1 MRIQQVIKKVSTWHF
16 EQIRGNQKT
25 TEPENLGS
33 GYVKLPRRTI
43 HQRLWAEFS
52 GLCSRPQR
60 SIHAGSFDGFRDRSE
75 IRRACSTKWVQRRN
89 CRQAFRRKIFPNR
102 LSSQRTTCV
111 GQSRIRRTNILFL
124 HCEVSLH
131 TMFHLLK
138 GLAWSSLGR
147 RLSLTAR
154 IALM

>member
-1 MRIQQVIKKVSTWHF
+1 MHIKGWIVSPQVKYYYHKRTVMRIQQVIKKVSTWHF

-75 IRRACSTKWVQRRN
+75 IRRACSTKWVQRGN
-89 CRQAFRRKIFPNR
+89 CRQAFRRKIFPIAYLRREQRALANR
-102 LSSQRTTCV
+102 GLDEQTYCFSIAR
-111 GQSRIRRTNILFL
+111 SRYIRCFT
-124 HCEVSLH
+124 S
-131 TMFHLLK
+131 
-138 GLAWSSLGR
+138 
-147 RLSLTAR
+147 
-154 IALM
+154 